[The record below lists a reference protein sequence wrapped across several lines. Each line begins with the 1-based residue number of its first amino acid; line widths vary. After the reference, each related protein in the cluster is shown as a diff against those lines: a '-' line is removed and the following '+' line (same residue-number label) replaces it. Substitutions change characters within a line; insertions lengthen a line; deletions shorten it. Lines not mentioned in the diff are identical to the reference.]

1 MKKSR
6 YTVPALEKGLAI
18 IELLA
23 RAELPLGV
31 TDLYDLS
38 KIPKSTIFMILTTLE
53 SLNYVQKVEDG
64 KYRLTLKLYNTGMET
79 LTKLDIRGIARP
91 IMEKLAVDLRF
102 TVHLAMLENG
112 KAIYIEKVKG
122 PGFVQFSTEIGQTL
136 HLHNSGVG
144 KALAAFLPE
153 ESLELFLRQNG
164 MPATTANTITTP
176 EAFHAFLTNVRDSG
190 YAIEDEEGEL
200 GIRCIAAPIF
210 DSHGRIAAALSV
222 TALRNEL
229 PSVAFQAIGSKL
241 QDSALFISRQ
251 LGYDKDKELSHPPGD
266 E

>member
-6 YTVPALEKGLAI
+6 YTVPALEKGLSI

-23 RAELPLGV
+23 HAELPLGV
-31 TDLYDLS
+31 TDLYDVS

-64 KYRLTLKLYNTGMET
+64 KYRLTLKLYNTGMAT

-91 IMEKLAVDLRF
+91 VMEKLALDLRF

-122 PGFVQFSTEIGQTL
+122 PGFVQFSTEVGQTL

-144 KALAAFLPE
+144 KALAAYLPKDT
-153 ESLELFLRQNG
+153 LELYLQQNG
-164 MPATTANTITTP
+164 MSASTANTITTP
-176 EAFHAFLTNVRDSG
+176 EAFHDFLASVRESG
-190 YAIEDEEGEL
+190 FAIEDEEGEL
-200 GIRCIAAPIF
+200 GIRCVAAPVF
-210 DSHGRIAAALSV
+210 DNLGRIAAALSV

-229 PSVAFQAIGSKL
+229 PSIAFQAIGSKL
-241 QDSALFISRQ
+241 QESALFISRQ
-251 LGYDKDKELSHPPGD
+251 LGFEDNDKSVTVT
-266 E
+266 